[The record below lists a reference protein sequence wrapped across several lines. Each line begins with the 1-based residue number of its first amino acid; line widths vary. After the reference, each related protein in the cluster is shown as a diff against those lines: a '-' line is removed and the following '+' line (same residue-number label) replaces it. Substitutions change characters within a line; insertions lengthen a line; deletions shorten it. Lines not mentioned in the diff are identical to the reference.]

1 MVGPGWGDVLWG
13 DGGSA
18 PGGAF
23 ELGNRL
29 PDGSEVWIRGAFLE
43 VERDR
48 RLVYSWRLAPDA
60 PLERVTVELRP
71 AVGGTLVH
79 VVHQWIPTIQAR
91 DGHLAGWRGCLDG
104 LVELLGPPAG

>member
-1 MVGPGWGDVLWG
+1 VLRPVV
-13 DGGSA
+13 DLR

-43 VERDR
+43 VEPDR

-60 PLERVTVELRP
+60 PEERVTVDLRP

-79 VVHQWIPTIQAR
+79 VAHVWIPTEQAR
-91 DGHLAGWRGCLDG
+91 DGHMGGWQGCLDG
-104 LVELLGPPAG
+104 LVALLGDAAG